1 MYEFLE
7 MNYSCTFCFLYL
19 SSITA
24 HISFAGVFR
33 MVFKIIKNFYGKFG
47 IFILFL
53 QFFIKHIHFSTLKI
67 AWFKIHLPR
76 IPCSRLSLIVDW

>member
-1 MYEFLE
+1 
-7 MNYSCTFCFLYL
+7 
-19 SSITA
+19 
-24 HISFAGVFR
+24 

-47 IFILFL
+47 IFILFF

-76 IPCSRLSLIVDW
+76 IPCSRLSLIVDWWFKMAARGKILVSIFIFWTVGENILLVISI